1 MFWRTINYYYLF
13 DYLHSTTEMHSIQNW
28 PFQIIIHKLM
38 IMLLIMLAMVNKRH
52 FIYKFIW
59 VYFNMI

>member
-1 MFWRTINYYYLF
+1 M
-13 DYLHSTTEMHSIQNW
+13 HSTTEMHSIQNW